1 MNNFKSSL
9 GETPSFIATNMPI
22 DNNNKY
28 MEMFLESAIRAQIS
42 AIIPPPCIEKK
53 KKQAYKMEWELN
65 YRVNIEVEMSAQ
77 P

>member
-9 GETPSFIATNMPI
+9 GERPSFVVTNMPI

-28 MEMFLESAIRAQIS
+28 MEIFLESSICAQIS

-53 KKQAYKMEWELN
+53 KTQKNRHIKWNE
-65 YRVNIEVEMSAQ
+65 S
-77 P
+77 